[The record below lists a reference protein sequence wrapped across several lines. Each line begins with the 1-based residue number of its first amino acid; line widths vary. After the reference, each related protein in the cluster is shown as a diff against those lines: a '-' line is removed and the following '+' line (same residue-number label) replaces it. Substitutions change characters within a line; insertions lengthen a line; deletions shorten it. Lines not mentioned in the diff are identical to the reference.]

1 MGKII
6 GETTN
11 NDFRLQH
18 PLALLTYSKRKFW
31 LLLIP
36 ILRRLIVYNFN
47 VIEWISWG
55 LWDLL
60 LLGLLAGII
69 LFQYFSFRYKF
80 NDFELII
87 QNNFFIKS
95 VFKINFN
102 KVSLLSSKETF
113 WSRPFRAVKL
123 QIESEAKS
131 AFNKRKASDVV
142 IVTDK
147 KTAERVLWRFRSG
160 SSAVKR
166 RHTVSYK
173 NPRSMLVIYSILFS
187 SAYSGGIYLLILL
200 YQSAD
205 IIAETLGIY
214 YGEILSRFKELSE
227 NIITGISDGLIFI
240 IVITACGYI
249 YSFISNILRLQ
260 NYRLT
265 IRGRLLE
272 IKGGYFSRW
281 SYYINRDYV
290 NYTDIRQNMIMKIF
304 GLYSINI
311 GCTGYG
317 RKRGEIPVF
326 IPITEL
332 PKGGAVLEMFLPGLG
347 SELAKRKPEKRTAK
361 TSFFKLTWLPL
372 FLIIGFALGFS
383 LLVYI
388 IPNFARLYLFLL
400 IMSEIPSA
408 LFMTACVTEYFSGGV
423 TIDKEHRHFAVYC
436 RKGLSQHL
444 VIVPENKVSTI
455 RERKTYFGKRHN
467 ISNITIITCG
477 ERGVKHT
484 ARSVKSFELDIL

>member
-1 MGKII
+1 M
-6 GETTN
+6 T
-11 NDFRLQH
+11 DFSLQH

-47 VIEWISWG
+47 VTRWISWG

-60 LLGLLAGII
+60 LVALLAAII
-69 LFQYFSFRYKF
+69 LMQYFTFRYKF
-80 NDFELII
+80 TENELII
-87 QNNFFIKS
+87 KNNFFVRAIY
-95 VFKINFN
+95 KINYK
-102 KVSLLSSKETF
+102 KVSLLSSRETF

-131 AFNKRKASDVV
+131 AFNARKASDVV
-142 IVTDK
+142 IITDK
-147 KTAERVLWRFRSG
+147 KTAERVLRRFRI
-160 SSAVKR
+160 SSSDSVKK
-166 RHTVSYK
+166 RHTISYK
-173 NPRSMLVIYSILFS
+173 NPRSMLFLYSVLFS
-187 SAYSGGIYLLILL
+187 SAYSGGLYLLILL

-205 IIAETLGIY
+205 IIRDTLGIY
-214 YGEILSRFKELSE
+214 YTDILNRFRVLAETL
-227 NIITGISDGLIFI
+227 IVGVSDGLIFI
-240 IVITACGYI
+240 IAIAACGYL

-265 IRGRLLE
+265 MRGRLIE

-281 SYYINRDYV
+281 SFYINRDYV

-317 RKRGEIPVF
+317 RREIPVF

-332 PKGGAVLEMFLPGLG
+332 PKGGAAPLMFLPKTEMSL
-347 SELAKRKPEKRTAK
+347 LRQLPKYRTAK
-361 TSFFKLTWLPL
+361 TSFFKLTWFPTL
-372 FLIIGFALGFS
+372 LIIGFAVGFFI
-383 LLVYI
+383 LQHAL
-388 IPNFARLYLFLL
+388 PNFTRLYLFLL
-400 IMSEIPSA
+400 IMVLIPSVLLLA
-408 LFMTACVTEYFSGGV
+408 ACITEYFTGGI
-423 TIDKEHRHFAVYC
+423 TYDDKHFAVYC
-436 RKGLSQHL
+436 RKGFSEHM
-444 VIVPENKVSTI
+444 VIIPENKVSTI
-455 RERKTYFGKRHN
+455 RERKTFFGKRHK

-484 ARSVKSFELDIL
+484 ARSVKSFELDML